1 MTLELGIWTLDN
13 NYHST
18 LQMTLLMQNLL
29 CAMLLSDHKFSH
41 RNTAH
46 SVTSNLTGQHL
57 GT

>member
-29 CAMLLSDHKFSH
+29 RAMLVSDYKFSH
-41 RNTAH
+41 RKPLILLH
-46 SVTSNLTGQHL
+46 VTGQHF

>member
-1 MTLELGIWTLDN
+1 MTLELQIWTLDN

-29 CAMLLSDHKFSH
+29 CAMLVSDHKFSH

-46 SVTSNLTGQHL
+46 SVTSNLTGN
-57 GT
+57 T